1 MKCERCNSE
10 WQSLKNNQFMFCPF
24 CHAPLIEVYEEFYDL
39 NSVLTYL
46 VLNFGIEV
54 LENKQN
60 TMGFLEEFF
69 QGGKREIN
77 FLNNMYES
85 GLMSTLFRLKSAPV
99 PIQKSATVQVV
110 KQLMARYGTSRDWSE
125 YIVGCVCK
133 ALGIAVNSNESIIEI
148 KQSAERGNLSA
159 QFKLAKCYLV
169 GQGIEKNI
177 EKYMCWLRSAADGNY
192 TEAEYILGVEFY
204 HGYICEKNIDMALN
218 YLERAIK
225 KDNIDAMCFVLAE
238 IDSQEMSRFKK
249 YEIVH
254 YLINRKQKL
263 SSEQLVQLSKY
274 FENVDF
280 QQALLF
286 AKLSYDRDSKSAW
299 QHYVELLQR
308 QRTHES
314 DAIALKVTK
323 EVATDGNTTAC
334 LLLGRRYENQAKTE
348 NDMLMALY
356 WYRMAAEAGNLDA
369 QLRLAEIYEDGKISR
384 RDIESASYWYKIAAY
399 NGSAYAKDKVNYKSP
414 KCILKTITLV
424 FEDDSDLECKVL
436 KAVDYNG
443 MDYLIIEDPETKEKF
458 PIRYIEDDTLEG
470 FEIESVDEKI
480 EQIIINKFGGV
491 GE

>member
-10 WQSLKNNQFMFCPF
+10 WQSLKNTQFIFCPF
-24 CHAPLIEVYEEFYDL
+24 CHAPLIEVNEEFYDL

-46 VLNFGIEV
+46 VLNFGIEI

-77 FLNNMYES
+77 FLNNMYAS
-85 GLMSTLFRLKSAPV
+85 GLMDTLFRLQSATV
-99 PIQKSATVQVV
+99 PIQKSATDQVV
-110 KQLMARYGTSRDWSE
+110 KQLMVKCGTSSDWSE
-125 YIVGCVCK
+125 YIVRCVCK

-148 KQSAERGNLSA
+148 KQSAEHGNLSA
-159 QFKLAKCYLV
+159 QFKLAKHYLV
-169 GQGIEKNI
+169 GQDI
-177 EKYMCWLRSAADGNY
+177 EKYIYWLRNAADANY
-192 TEAEYILGVEFY
+192 TEAEYLLGVEFY
-204 HGYICEKNIDMALN
+204 RGYICKKNINLALT

-238 IDSQEMSRFKK
+238 VESQEMSRFKTD
-249 YEIVH
+249 EIEH
-254 YLINRKQKL
+254 YLINRKQEL
-263 SSEQLVQLSKY
+263 SPKQLVQLSKY
-274 FENVDF
+274 FEDVDF
-280 QQALLF
+280 QQALLL

-314 DAIALKVTK
+314 DAIALRVTK

-334 LLLGRRYENQAKTE
+334 LLLGQRYEDQAKTE

-369 QLRLAEIYEDGKISR
+369 QLRLGEIYEGGKIQR
-384 RDIESASYWYKIAAY
+384 KDIESAAYWYRFAAY
-399 NGSAYAKDKVNYKSP
+399 NGSVYAKDKVSYKSP

-436 KAVDYNG
+436 KAVEYNG
-443 MDYLIIEDPETKEKF
+443 MDYLIIENPETKEQF

-470 FEIESVDEKI
+470 FEIESVDDKI
-480 EQIIINKFGGV
+480 EQILLDKFGGV
-491 GE
+491 GK